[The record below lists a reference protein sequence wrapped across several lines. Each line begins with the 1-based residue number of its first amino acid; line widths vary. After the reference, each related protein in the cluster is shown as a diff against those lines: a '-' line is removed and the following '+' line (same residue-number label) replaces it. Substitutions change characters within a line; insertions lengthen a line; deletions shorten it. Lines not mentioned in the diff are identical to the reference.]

1 MAVLYQKTYKEM
13 VAAHADEFLAFKTVH
28 NQYRLDQTKYQAE
41 FDTLGKP
48 LLRIIE
54 EYENRL
60 CGKMEGAGR
69 GTYSAN
75 LADKFRGEIK
85 KDFPLIDFIGVKV
98 I

>member
-1 MAVLYQKTYKEM
+1 M
-13 VAAHADEFLAFKTVH
+13 VAANAEKFAAFKTVH
-28 NQYRLDQTKYQAE
+28 DRYRLDQNKWQTE
-41 FDTLGKP
+41 FDALGKP

-54 EYENRL
+54 DYESRL

-75 LADKFRGEIK
+75 LAEKFRGEIK

-98 I
+98 E